1 MHPTKFGVSQG
12 LTRKEDDA
20 LIRGQGHY
28 VADVTPDGTLHAV
41 VLRSAHAHAGFRI
54 IGTTAARGM
63 PGVHLVLTG
72 SDVAD
77 LGGLPC
83 VAIPE
88 GVTVNAPPYP
98 ILARDEVRHVG
109 DAVAFVVADTVAQAK
124 DAAEAILIEWE
135 ARPHVV
141 SAVAALA
148 PGAPP
153 VWPSHADNVAFR
165 QTLGDETATAAALAS
180 AARTVTLAIVNQRL
194 VTNYLD
200 TRAVVAEYDKA
211 TDRTTLTLGSQGSH
225 LLRDLLSQAVLK
237 IPPEKL
243 RVITPDVGG
252 GFGTKLFPYRE
263 YALAAVAAKRLKR
276 PVKWVADRTE
286 HFLGDTQG
294 RDNVTTATLALDAD
308 NRFTALSIDMVCDM
322 GAYLSAF
329 APYIPY
335 VGAVMLP
342 GVYDFPACHIRI
354 TAAFTN
360 TLPVDAYRGAGR
372 PEAAYLIERLVDTAA
387 RDIGIAPEAL
397 RKRNFIKPKAMPYTT
412 PTQRVYNSGDFAG
425 HMARAQDIIDWKG
438 FWRRAAQSK
447 KTHRLRGIGLA
458 TYIEACG
465 SNGPDAATVRL
476 DRDGNVTVLAGS
488 QSTGQGHATAY
499 AQLVAE
505 HLDLPPE
512 RVTVIQGDTDLVA
525 TGAGTGGSSSITCGG
540 ASVDSAARKLAANL
554 KALAA
559 HELEASEADLEIA
572 DGQVRIAGTDRAV
585 SFAAVAS
592 SRLATPDLLDRQGFR
607 RPAAADLPQR
617 HPYRGSRD
625 RPGHRA
631 YRYPRLCDRQRFRR
645 HPQSAAA
652 CRPSPWRRR
661 AGHRPGYHG
670 EHRLRRQLR
679 TTDHRLADGLR
690 AAAGRGRACV
700 HVRDPQCALR
710 HQSARRQ
717 GRGRGRH
724 HRGRARRHERR
735 HGRTLPRL
743 PHPPPRHAGNAGA
756 GVGGAARG
764 RTDAYA
770 VRNGVCTAAKPR
782 RR

>member
-20 LIRGQGHY
+20 LIRGQGRY
-28 VADVTPDGTLHAV
+28 VADVTPAGTLHAV

-165 QTLGDETATAAALAS
+165 QTLGDESATAAALAS

-308 NRFTALSIDMVCDM
+308 SRFTALSIDMVCDM

-412 PTQRVYNSGDFAG
+412 PTQRVYDSGDFAG

-554 KALAA
+554 KSLAA

-592 SRLATPDLLDRQGFR
+592 SPRATPDLLAVKDSVGPPQPTYPNGTHIAEVEIDPDTGHIDILAYVIVDDFGVTLNPLLLAGQVHGGAVQGIGQAIMENTVYDADSGQLITASLMDYALPRAEDAPSFTFETR
-607 RPAAADLPQR
+607 NVRCATNPLGVKGAGEAGTIGAAPAVMNAVMDAL
-617 HPYRGSRD
+617 Y
-625 RPGHRA
+625 RA
-631 YRYPRLCDRQRFRR
+631 YRIR
-645 HPQSAAA
+645 HLDMPATPERVWA
-652 CRPSPWRRR
+652 
-661 AGHRPGYHG
+661 
-670 EHRLRRQLR
+670 
-679 TTDHRLADGLR
+679 
-690 AAAGRGRACV
+690 
-700 HVRDPQCALR
+700 ALR
-710 HQSARRQ
+710 E
-717 GRGRGRH
+717 G
-724 HRGRARRHERR
+724 ERM
-735 HGRTLPRL
+735 HTL
-743 PHPPPRHAGNAGA
+743 
-756 GVGGAARG
+756 
-764 RTDAYA
+764 
-770 VRNGVCTAAKPR
+770 
-782 RR
+782 

>member
-20 LIRGQGHY
+20 LIRGQGRY
-28 VADVTPDGTLHAV
+28 VADVTPAGTLHAV

-165 QTLGDETATAAALAS
+165 QTLGDESATAAALAS

-412 PTQRVYNSGDFAG
+412 PTQRVYDSGDFAG

-592 SRLATPDLLDRQGFR
+592 SRRATPDLLAVKDSVGPPQPTYPNGTHIAEVEIDPDTGHIDILAYVIVDDFGVTLNPLLLAGQVHGGAVQGIGQAIMENTVYDADSGQLITASLMDYALPRAEDAPSFTFETR
-607 RPAAADLPQR
+607 NVRCATNPLGVKGAGEAGTIGAAPAVMNAVMDAL
-617 HPYRGSRD
+617 Y
-625 RPGHRA
+625 RA
-631 YRYPRLCDRQRFRR
+631 YRIR
-645 HPQSAAA
+645 HLDMPATPERVWA
-652 CRPSPWRRR
+652 
-661 AGHRPGYHG
+661 
-670 EHRLRRQLR
+670 
-679 TTDHRLADGLR
+679 
-690 AAAGRGRACV
+690 
-700 HVRDPQCALR
+700 ALR
-710 HQSARRQ
+710 E
-717 GRGRGRH
+717 G
-724 HRGRARRHERR
+724 ERM
-735 HGRTLPRL
+735 HTL
-743 PHPPPRHAGNAGA
+743 
-756 GVGGAARG
+756 
-764 RTDAYA
+764 
-770 VRNGVCTAAKPR
+770 
-782 RR
+782 

>member
-20 LIRGQGHY
+20 LIRGQGRY
-28 VADVTPDGTLHAV
+28 VADVTPAGTLHAV

-165 QTLGDETATAAALAS
+165 QTLGDESATAAALAS

-412 PTQRVYNSGDFAG
+412 PTQRVYDSGDFAG

-488 QSTGQGHATAY
+488 QSTGQGHVTAY

-512 RVTVIQGDTDLVA
+512 RVTVVQGDTDLVA

-554 KALAA
+554 KALAS

-585 SFAAVAS
+585 SFAEVAS
-592 SRLATPDLLDRQGFR
+592 SKRATPDLLAVKDSVGPPQPTYPNGTHIAEVEIDPDTGHIDILAYVIVNDFGVTLNPLLLAGQVHGGAVQGIGQAIMENTVYDANSGQLITASLMDYALPRAEDAPSFTFETHNVR
-607 RPAAADLPQR
+607 CATNPLGVKGAGEAGTIGAAPAVMNAVMDAL
-617 HPYRGSRD
+617 Y
-625 RPGHRA
+625 RA
-631 YRYPRLCDRQRFRR
+631 YRIR
-645 HPQSAAA
+645 HLDMPATPERVWA
-652 CRPSPWRRR
+652 
-661 AGHRPGYHG
+661 
-670 EHRLRRQLR
+670 
-679 TTDHRLADGLR
+679 
-690 AAAGRGRACV
+690 
-700 HVRDPQCALR
+700 ALR
-710 HQSARRQ
+710 E
-717 GRGRGRH
+717 G
-724 HRGRARRHERR
+724 ERM
-735 HGRTLPRL
+735 HTL
-743 PHPPPRHAGNAGA
+743 
-756 GVGGAARG
+756 
-764 RTDAYA
+764 
-770 VRNGVCTAAKPR
+770 
-782 RR
+782 